1 MKNNFITPPPLY
13 AIVSFKEIPNYLDFS
28 KSLLSAKVSWI
39 QLRNKCEIS
48 DLDFISV
55 GKEIIKFKN
64 ECSPEAKI
72 IINDHLDLVNQ
83 IGADGVHLGQTDGS
97 PDIARRMLGPECI
110 IGLSTNNVEQVAKA
124 PLDKVSYL
132 ACGPVFTS
140 QTKFGHAPP
149 LGIAGIKEMTGY
161 TNCPFVGIGGI
172 TLENASDVFRA
183 GVKSIAMISELSKHS
198 TNLSEFIK
206 KINQFATCNL

>member
-28 KSLLSAKVSWI
+28 KSLLMAKVSWI
-39 QLRNKCEIS
+39 QLRNKGQIS
-48 DLDFISV
+48 DLDFINV

-72 IINDHLDLVNQ
+72 IINDHLDLVTQ

-97 PDIARRMLGPECI
+97 PDIARQMLGPECI

-132 ACGPVFTS
+132 ACGPVFNS

-172 TLENASDVFRA
+172 TLENAYDVFRA

-198 TNLSEFIK
+198 ANLSQFVN
-206 KINQFATCNL
+206 KINQIATCNL